1 MSPIAFLI
9 PLVVL
14 CSQAAEAAQTIYRCE
29 MVEVRSQWVGN
40 SVVIGLDT
48 SGKRAVVS
56 DSVALAF
63 NDGKPAAAK
72 VSKAR
77 GQSLRLRWRVDVRD
91 SHNQTATMNYTA
103 LLDPGSGKIRVEA
116 LPLNFD
122 GQRFKHR
129 GTCTTM
135 TAAEVEA
142 FRRAIEG

>member
-1 MSPIAFLI
+1 MLFLI
-9 PLVVL
+9 RLLVL
-14 CSQAAEAAQTIYRCE
+14 CSRAADVAAQTIYRCE

-40 SVVIGLDT
+40 SVVIGLDA

-63 NDGKPAAAK
+63 NDGRPAVAK

-103 LLDPGSGKIRVEA
+103 LLDRGSGKIRVEA

-129 GTCTTM
+129 GTCRTM
-135 TAAEVEA
+135 SAAEVQA
-142 FRRAIEG
+142 FRRAIGS